1 MMLYHSVLL
10 LAIEFNKKYSKA
22 FMKRARA
29 YEKLNRKE
37 ECLQGTVNCSN
48 ITRQVI
54 ASAAS
59 KCVAKFFLIYIVCF
73 QTSSSKHIIYI
84 VHV

>member
-1 MMLYHSVLL
+1 MLYHSVLL

-48 ITRQVI
+48 VTQVI